1 MQFAPP
7 AGKVGAYVQAMF
19 LEDEMK
25 TALPTRPFGKTGL
38 DVTRLGVGAW
48 AMGGNMW
55 GPQDDAESDAAI
67 RHAVDLGINW
77 IDTAAAYG
85 VGHSEE
91 VIGRTLRDLPVDRR
105 PLVFTKGGVIR
116 DADGQNP
123 RRLAEKRSL
132 RNELE
137 NSLRRLQVEAIDLYQ
152 VHWPADDVPLE
163 DYWATMLEFKA
174 EGMVKHIGLSNHNAE
189 QLARA
194 EAMGHVETL
203 QPPFSMIRR
212 ETADSI
218 LPWCLAHGTGVICYS
233 PMQAGLLTGSF
244 TRERAAALPDNDWRK
259 TSPEFMGERLDRN
272 LALAEALKP
281 AAEKHATSVST
292 IALTWVLAWPG
303 LTAAIVGARSPAQV
317 DGWIDA
323 ATIEL
328 DAEDLDEIAAA
339 IAATGAGQGPARP
352 Q

>member
-1 MQFAPP
+1 
-7 AGKVGAYVQAMF
+7 
-19 LEDEMK
+19 MK
-25 TALPTRPFGKTGL
+25 TALPTRPFGKTGF
-38 DVTRLGVGAW
+38 DITRLGVGAW

-55 GPQDDAESDAAI
+55 GPQDDAESAAAI
-67 RHAVDLGINW
+67 RHAIELGINW

-91 VIGRTLRDLPVDRR
+91 VIGRTLKELPADER

-116 DADGQNP
+116 DANGQNP
-123 RRLAEKRSL
+123 RRLAERGSL
-132 RNELE
+132 RAELE

-163 DYWATMLEFKA
+163 EYWATMLELKA
-174 EGMVKHIGLSNHNAE
+174 EGKVQHIGLSNHNAE

-212 ETADSI
+212 ETAETI
-218 LPWCLAHGTGVICYS
+218 LPWCLEHGTGVICYS

-259 TSPEFMGERLDRN
+259 GNPEFTGEKLDRN
-272 LALAEALKP
+272 LALAVELKP
-281 AAEKHATSVST
+281 VAEKHGTSAST
-292 IALTWVLAWPG
+292 VALTWALAWPG
-303 LTAAIVGARSPAQV
+303 LTATIVGARSPPQV

-328 DAEDLDEIAAA
+328 DAEDLNSIAAA
-339 IAATGAGQGPARP
+339 ISVTGAGQGPVHPARS
-352 Q
+352 

>member
-1 MQFAPP
+1 MLYHSRHSEEETP
-7 AGKVGAYVQAMF
+7 MT
-19 LEDEMK
+19 M
-25 TALPTRPFGKTGL
+25 TTHLPTRAFGKTGIEI
-38 DVTRLGVGAW
+38 TRVGIGAW

-91 VIGRTLRDLPVDRR
+91 VIGATLKALPADKR
-105 PLVFTKGGVIR
+105 PLVFTKCGVIR
-116 DADGQNP
+116 DKDGKNP
-123 RRLAEKRSL
+123 RRVGEKSSIKA
-132 RNELE
+132 ELE
-137 NSLRRLQVEAIDLYQ
+137 ASLKRLGVEVIDLYQ
-152 VHWPADDVPLE
+152 IHWPSDDVPLE
-163 DYWATMLEFKA
+163 DYWATMLELKQ
-174 EGMVKHIGLSNHNAE
+174 EGKVRHVGMSNHDAG

-212 ETADSI
+212 ETAESI
-218 LPWCLAHGTGVICYS
+218 LPWCAEHGTGTICYS

-244 TRERAAALPDNDWRK
+244 TRERAAKLDENDWRRGNAEFTGDK
-259 TSPEFMGERLDRN
+259 LERNLQLADALRPIATSRGVSLGT
-272 LALAEALKP
+272 LALA
-281 AAEKHATSVST
+281 
-292 IALTWVLAWPG
+292 WVLAWPG

-323 ATIEL
+323 ASFEL
-328 DAEDLDEIAAA
+328 SDADLAEIAAA
-339 IAATGAGQGPARP
+339 IEASGAGQGPVKP
-352 Q
+352 

>member
-1 MQFAPP
+1 M
-7 AGKVGAYVQAMF
+7 
-19 LEDEMK
+19 EENMK
-25 TALPTRPFGKTGL
+25 TSLPTRAFGQTGMAI
-38 DVTRLGVGAW
+38 TRLGVGAW

-55 GPQDDAESDAAI
+55 GPQDDADSDAAI
-67 RHAVDLGINW
+67 RHAIDLGINW

-91 VIGRTLRDLPVDRR
+91 VIGKTLKALPADRR
-105 PLVFTKGGVIR
+105 PFVFTKGGVIR
-116 DADGQNP
+116 DANGQNP
-123 RRLAEKRSL
+123 RRLANRESL
-132 RNELE
+132 RKELE

-163 DYWATMLEFKA
+163 DYWATMLELKA
-174 EGMVKHIGLSNHNAE
+174 EGKVRHIGLSNHNAE

-203 QPPFSMIRR
+203 QPPFSMIKR
-212 ETADSI
+212 ETAEEI
-218 LPWCLAHGTGVICYS
+218 LPWCAAHGTGVICYS

-244 TRERAAALPDNDWRK
+244 TRERAASLADNDWRK
-259 TSPEFMGERLDRN
+259 TNPEFTGDRLERN
-272 LALAEALKP
+272 LALAAALKP
-281 AAEKHATSVST
+281 VADKHGTSIST

-323 ATIEL
+323 ATIAL
-328 DAEDLDEIAAA
+328 DSDDLDTIARL
-339 IAATGAGQGPARP
+339 ITATGAGQGPVKP
-352 Q
+352 

>member
-1 MQFAPP
+1 MTMA
-7 AGKVGAYVQAMF
+7 
-19 LEDEMK
+19 
-25 TALPTRPFGKTGL
+25 THLPTRPFGKTGMNI
-38 DVTRLGVGAW
+38 TRLGIGAW

-91 VIGRTLRDLPVDRR
+91 VIGQTLKALPADKR
-105 PLVFTKGGVIR
+105 PLVFTKCGVIR
-116 DADGQNP
+116 NPDGSNP
-123 RRLAEKRSL
+123 RRIGERQSL
-132 RNELE
+132 RTELE
-137 NSLRRLQVEAIDLYQ
+137 NSLRRLQVDTIDLYQ
-152 VHWPADDVPLE
+152 IHWPCDDVPLE

-174 EGMVKHIGLSNHNAE
+174 EGKVRHVGMSNHNAE

-203 QPPFSMIRR
+203 QPPFSMIKR
-212 ETADSI
+212 ETAASI
-218 LPWCLAHGTGVICYS
+218 LPWCAANGTGTICYS

-244 TRERAAALPDNDWRK
+244 SRERADSLTENDWRR
-259 TSPEFMGERLDRN
+259 TNPEFTTYLDRN
-272 LALAEALKP
+272 LALADALRP
-281 AAEKHATSVST
+281 IAATRGVSMGT
-292 IALTWVLAWPG
+292 LALAWVLAWPG

-323 ATIEL
+323 ATFEL
-328 DAEDLDEIAAA
+328 TPDDMTEIAKA
-339 IAATGAGQGPARP
+339 IETTGAGQGPMRP
-352 Q
+352 

>member
-1 MQFAPP
+1 MA
-7 AGKVGAYVQAMF
+7 
-19 LEDEMK
+19 
-25 TALPTRPFGKTGL
+25 THLPTRPLGKTGFS
-38 DVTRLGVGAW
+38 VTRLGIGAW

-91 VIGRTLRDLPVDRR
+91 VIGQTLKALPVDRR

-116 DADGQNP
+116 DANGQNP
-123 RRLAEKRSL
+123 RRIGERKSL

-137 NSLRRLQVEAIDLYQ
+137 NSLRRLQVETIDLYQ
-152 VHWPADDVPLE
+152 IHWPSDDVPLE
-163 DYWATMLEFKA
+163 DYWATMLELKA
-174 EGMVKHIGLSNHNAE
+174 EGKVQHVGMSNHNAE

-203 QPPFSMIRR
+203 QPPFSMIKR
-212 ETADSI
+212 ETAESI
-218 LPWCLAHGTGVICYS
+218 LPWCAAHGTGTVCYS

-244 TRERAAALPDNDWRK
+244 TRERAAALTENDWRR
-259 TSPEFMGERLDRN
+259 TNPEFTTNLDRN

-281 AAEKHATSVST
+281 IAAARGVSMGT
-292 IALTWVLAWPG
+292 LALAWVLAWPG

-317 DGWIDA
+317 DGWIEA
-323 ATIEL
+323 ATFEL
-328 DAEDLDEIAAA
+328 TPADMAEIAAA
-339 IAATGAGQGPARP
+339 IEATGAGQGPAKP
-352 Q
+352 